1 MKTLVMKKTTAS
13 ALSLTLGVLLLL
25 GAWLM
30 GSHGDVAAMVSA
42 RTQAPPIYSVDRGE
56 ERVAAI
62 TINAGDGDEDTRAI
76 LDVLDRY
83 GVKATFFFVGSWAR
97 RHPESLRDIAARG
110 HELGNH
116 SDTHPDM
123 TQLSVQGMQTEIR
136 ALDDKIEEITGIRP
150 TLFRAPS
157 GAYNAQVVQ
166 TARDMGHEAV
176 QWDVDSHDWKGYG
189 AADIE
194 TRVLKGIK
202 PGSIV
207 LLHINS
213 KGVVAALEAILAR
226 LTADG
231 WHLIPVGALLLEG
244 PYRLDATGKMFATQ

>member
-1 MKTLVMKKTTAS
+1 MEVLIFRRTLTA
-13 ALSLTLGVLLLL
+13 ALSLALGALLLL
-25 GAWLM
+25 GAWLT
-30 GSHGDVAAMVSA
+30 GTQCGAAAMVSA
-42 RTQAPPIYSVDRGE
+42 RAQALPIYCVDRGE

-83 GVKATFFFVGSWAR
+83 HVKATFFFVGSWVR
-97 RHPESLRDIAARG
+97 RYPESLLNIAERG

-123 TQLSVQGMQTEIR
+123 TKLSVQAMQTEIR
-136 ALDDKIEEITGIRP
+136 ALDQIIEEATGIRP
-150 TLFRAPS
+150 TLFRTPS
-157 GAYNAQVVQ
+157 GAYNALVVQ
-166 TARDMGHEAV
+166 TARAMGHEAI
-176 QWDVDSHDWKGYG
+176 QWDVDSLDWKGYG

-194 TRVLKGIK
+194 SRVLRGIK

-207 LLHINS
+207 LLHING

-231 WHLIPVGALLLEG
+231 WHLVPVGALLPEG
-244 PYRLDATGKMFATQ
+244 PYRLDATGRMFAAQ